1 MSSEIRAGNQRIY
14 WIISNGNGYIDGVT
28 DPNLV
33 TTVGYGMHIYWLGI
47 DFQEYQ
53 NACVMAGIVP
63 STSPDIP
70 TTSDNPIILQPLML
84 INNLSQKLD
93 ESAEQKE
100 KMEIVITDIETK
112 LDRVNSVIPGQRISA
127 RQARLWLIQ
136 NGVSLDD
143 IYSVIDSIEDQLIRE
158 SIKAEWEYAPY
169 IERNHAWIS
178 QLTVVLGLSEEDLD
192 RAFQEASL
200 L

>member
-84 INNLSQKLD
+84 INNL
-93 ESAEQKE
+93 
-100 KMEIVITDIETK
+100 EIVITDIETK

-136 NGVSLDD
+136 NGVSLND

-178 QLTVVLGLSEEDLD
+178 QLTVVLGLSEKDLD
-192 RAFQEASL
+192 RAFQEAPL